1 MLVPRALPF
10 LLGLAAFGTGALTS
24 TAARADEPE
33 PLVRFEPDAV
43 PPESTRT
50 KVLLLGGAMTALSYG
65 GALGAS
71 YLWSEDA
78 GAADLRIPVIG
89 PWIKLG
95 HTTLCP
101 SEESGCNNVMQVLG
115 AVLVGFDGLGQIG
128 GLALLAEGI
137 FGPAGKKQ
145 AAFRSASTSSGGAF
159 SSYFAGQVG
168 DVVFV
173 PVPFVQ
179 AGSDVG
185 LGVVGTF

>member
-10 LLGLAAFGTGALTS
+10 LLGLAAFGIGALAPTP
-24 TAARADEPE
+24 ACADEPQ
-33 PLVRFEPDAV
+33 PLVRFDPDAV

-50 KVLLLGGAMTALSYG
+50 KVLLLGSAMTALSYG

-95 HTTLCP
+95 HTTLCA
-101 SEESGCNNVMQVLG
+101 SEEFGCNNVMQVLG

-128 GLALLAEGI
+128 GLALLSEGI

-145 AAFRSASTSSGGAF
+145 AAFRGASASAGGTF
-159 SSYFAGQVG
+159 SSYFTGQLG
-168 DVVFV
+168 DVSFV
-173 PVPFVQ
+173 PLPFVQ